1 MNKNILLVDDSDT
14 ERMYI
19 SELLSKIEEF
29 SVDEASGPG
38 EAMGKLA
45 RKKYDLIFID
55 YYMPASTG
63 ESFLNEIFEKNPGEN
78 AGTQAVVMGS
88 AVDFQGDFLKRSGF
102 VNYLEKPVEFNML
115 KAAVSLYAKA
125 SD

>member
-1 MNKNILLVDDSDT
+1 MSKNILLVDDSDT
-14 ERMYI
+14 ERLYL
-19 SELLSKIEEF
+19 SELLTRIEEV
-29 SVDEASGPG
+29 SLTEASGPG

-45 RKKYDLIFID
+45 KKKYDLIFID
-55 YYMPASTG
+55 YYMTAATG
-63 ESFLNEIFEKNPGEN
+63 EEFLTEIIEKNPGGN
-78 AGTQAVVMGS
+78 AETNAVVMGS

-115 KAAVSLYAKA
+115 KAAVTMYSKA